1 MSGQRVSSVEGLR
14 RTRVLLGRVLG
25 WAAGLAAFLITT
37 LLLGLVLG
45 RALDLN
51 IVWIPETTRILLVWG
66 VALGAVSACCS
77 REHFRL
83 EMFGASDENRPTFL
97 DLIRTAVAI
106 ALFGYVAIG
115 GLPTI
120 ASAAMQAFASVP
132 LSYSVMRTAVVGGV
146 GLMAAVEALILA
158 EQLLLYRRRPLPGVA

>member
-1 MSGQRVSSVEGLR
+1 MSGQRTSSLEGLL
-14 RTRVLLGRVLG
+14 RTRALIGRLLG

-51 IVWIPETTRILLVWG
+51 IVWIPETTRILLIWG
-66 VALGAVSACCS
+66 VALGAVSASCS

-83 EMFGASDENRPTFL
+83 EMFGASDEDRPTL
-97 DLIRTAVAI
+97 LVLVRTLVAI

-120 ASAAMQAFASVP
+120 ASTAMQAFASVP

-158 EQLLLYRRRPLPGVA
+158 EHLLLYRRRPLPGGA

>member
-1 MSGQRVSSVEGLR
+1 MSGQRASSVEGLR
-14 RTRVLLGRVLG
+14 RTRALIGRLLG
-25 WAAGLAAFLITT
+25 WAAGLAAFLITA

-51 IVWIPETTRILLVWG
+51 IVWIPETTRILLIWG
-66 VALGAVSACCS
+66 VALGAVSASCS

-83 EMFGASDENRPTFL
+83 EMFGASDENRPTL
-97 DLIRTAVAI
+97 MDLVRTLAAI

-120 ASAAMQAFASVP
+120 ASTAMQAFASVP